1 MSGFCCLFPITY
13 ISFILGWRNRL
24 RHLQTQAWHKP
35 VHHTV
40 EQKPECQECT
50 AHKKEAL
57 SSPASSTWML
67 FKTYPEALLSVSSEI
82 PLSDSGGGD
91 RTVEQTTWSTL
102 QKIYPQTKSQFLA
115 VKLGFS
121 GFLYFYPER
130 CRRTWL
136 TVPRAQ
142 HQGAVWPAE
151 ELSALSR
158 SPHWNRACKGA
169 SWMSAEYLTR
179 WFVSLV
185 CI

>member
-1 MSGFCCLFPITY
+1 MEKQAAASSDPALTQTSSPHCGAETQVSGVCRTLCKHIYHEQPPKCCF
-13 ISFILGWRNRL
+13 
-24 RHLQTQAWHKP
+24 A
-35 VHHTV
+35 
-40 EQKPECQECT
+40 
-50 AHKKEAL
+50 KKEAL

-169 SWMSAEYLTR
+169 SWTSAEYLTR